1 MVVINNDKI
10 PKYLGLSGHAL
21 VTSQTLLIGL
31 PSFVLFGYNQ
41 SGMGGALSLPEFG
54 KYFPMLS
61 TLNKEGSA
69 KSQASTLQGV
79 FVSTF
84 SLGALLGAAFCSFF
98 GDHLG
103 RKKTILLGAILVLI
117 GEILECSAFNIG
129 QLCTGRTILGV
140 GIGILN
146 VSVPTWQSE
155 CSKPK
160 NRGKHVALDGAF
172 ISLGYLLTN
181 WISFGFYM
189 GNHSQATWR
198 VPIAIGAI
206 FNFPLIFAI
215 IKLPE
220 SPRWLIMKGRVGE
233 AQKVLASINE
243 REIEDDIILQEIE
256 NIEIV
261 NSQSTQADGNFK
273 ELFKMGEDKLLMRFL
288 MCMALQ
294 CLQQMSG
301 GNLISVYST
310 TLYEESLEM
319 SGELSRILASCTMTF
334 KFLCGFIAFFT
345 VDRYGRRL
353 LLTISGSGMA
363 LCMLFLAVTT
373 SQPDNF
379 SANIASVF
387 FIFAFNF
394 FIPIGFLGI
403 NWLYVT
409 EISPTKY
416 RTYISSILSA
426 NNWIWNFVVTMIT
439 PVAIQSIAYRY
450 YIIYAVIGALIPI
463 MVLTFFPETLGLE
476 LEAIDVIFKKSSSPW
491 TVVKTAKKERKTL
504 LSSDLSQTKELRSQ
518 LQPKPYSEQHSFV
531 HCDKG
536 EKSVETI
543 SIV

>member
-1 MVVINNDKI
+1 
-10 PKYLGLSGHAL
+10 
-21 VTSQTLLIGL
+21 
-31 PSFVLFGYNQ
+31 
-41 SGMGGALSLPEFG
+41 MGGALSLPEFG
-54 KYFPMLS
+54 KYFPMLC

-117 GEILECSAFNIG
+117 GEILECSSFNVG

-146 VSVPTWQSE
+146 VTVPTWQSK
-155 CSKPK
+155 CSKPR

-189 GNHSQATWR
+189 GSHSQATWR

-345 VDRYGRRL
+345 VDRYGRSL

-379 SANIASVF
+379 SANIASIF

-426 NNWIWNFVVTMIT
+426 NNWIWNFVVTTIT

-491 TVVKTAKKERKTL
+491 TVLKTAKKERKTL

-531 HCDKG
+531 HCGKG
-536 EKSVETI
+536 EKGVETI

>member
-1 MVVINNDKI
+1 MVNVYDDNI
-10 PKYLGLSGHAL
+10 PKYLGLSGNAL
-21 VTSQTLLIGL
+21 ITSQTLLVGL
-31 PSFVLFGYNQ
+31 PSFILFGYNQ
-41 SGMGGALSLPEFG
+41 AGMGGALSLPEFG

-61 TLNKEGSA
+61 TLDKEGSA

-84 SLGALLGAAFCSFF
+84 SLGALLGAVFCSFF
-98 GDHLG
+98 GDRLG
-103 RKKTILLGAILVLI
+103 RKKTILLGALLVLV
-117 GEILECSAFNIG
+117 GEILECSAFSVG
-129 QLCTGRTILGV
+129 QLCTGRTILGI
-140 GIGILN
+140 GIGMLN
-146 VSVPTWQSE
+146 VTVPSWQSE

-220 SPRWLIMKGRVGE
+220 SPRWLIMKGRINE
-233 AQKVLASINE
+233 AREILASINGTN
-243 REIEDDIILQEIE
+243 IEDDIILQEIE
-256 NIEIV
+256 NIEIS
-261 NSQSTQADGNFK
+261 NCQSAKTDAKFID
-273 ELFKMGEDKLLMRFL
+273 LFKMGEEKLLMRFL
-288 MCMALQ
+288 MCMSLQ

-301 GNLISVYST
+301 SNLISVYST
-310 TLYEESLEM
+310 TLYQESLGM
-319 SGELSRILASCTMTF
+319 SGKLSRILSSCTLTF
-334 KFLCGFIAFFT
+334 KFFCGFIAFFT

-416 RTYISSILSA
+416 RTYISAILSA

-439 PVAIQSIAYRY
+439 PIAIQSIAYRY
-450 YIIYAVIGALIPI
+450 YIIYAVIGAVIPI
-463 MVLTFFPETLGLE
+463 MVLNFFPETLGLE
-476 LEAIDVIFKKSSSPW
+476 LEAIDLIFKKSSSPW
-491 TVVKTAKKERKTL
+491 TVVKTAKEERNTL
-504 LSSDLSQTKELRSQ
+504 LSHDLSQTKELRSQ
-518 LQPKPYSEQHSFV
+518 LLPKIYSEHKEYIKS
-531 HCDKG
+531 DKE
-536 EKSVETI
+536 EKSVD
-543 SIV
+543 SVSVV